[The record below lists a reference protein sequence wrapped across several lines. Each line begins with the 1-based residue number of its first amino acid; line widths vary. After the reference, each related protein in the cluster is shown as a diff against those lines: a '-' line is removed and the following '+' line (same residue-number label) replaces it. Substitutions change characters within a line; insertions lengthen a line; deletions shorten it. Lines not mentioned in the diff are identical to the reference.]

1 MRRGL
6 EKDVH
11 AWRFEVVF
19 VHFVDIAQ
27 VVVHHDDFSV
37 RVVSPHDEDF
47 SENTSYG
54 ETNVEDVQLHLLFNE
69 RALDG
74 AGFSISGFSDD
85 QCNCGWWRNIHE
97 CVQSHCEAA
106 CL

>member
-1 MRRGL
+1 MEKTVKVIGIGWCF

-19 VHFVDIAQ
+19 VHFVDIAE
-27 VVVHHDDFSV
+27 VVVHDDDFPM
-37 RVVSPHDEDF
+37 RVIPPYHKNL
-47 SENTSYG
+47 SEHTSYG

-85 QCNCGWWRNIHE
+85 QCNCWR
-97 CVQSHCEAA
+97 
-106 CL
+106 